1 MTPTPSGLDLYMLP
15 AANGDCLWLEY
26 GAGPERKRILVD
38 CGTESSWPAL
48 QARILRQPEDQ
59 RHFDLLVITHI
70 DGDHIGGA
78 LPLLKHRHVLG
89 LSFGEIWFN
98 DADAI
103 VATGLG
109 VGEGIVLSKILGG
122 DADLRRAWNRSTRPK
137 AVGIPE
143 LKPGTV
149 LPGFDFGELR
159 LTLLSPTRRQLRRLK
174 DKWSKVVAELDEKR
188 KRQPGFVIPA
198 EKWLGGSATGT
209 ASSAPCAA
217 RDTSVANGSS
227 IAFLAT
233 YRGTSILF
241 GADAFAPT
249 LRKSLDHLRLAQ
261 PISGFKLS
269 HHGSKANL
277 TAPLLA
283 AASSRHYLFS
293 SDGSEHGHPHPE
305 TLEMVTA
312 GDTPKT
318 LHFNYRAQHVL
329 DWLAAHP
336 AGRGRNYAF
345 AFVDAADYRVGL

>member
-1 MTPTPSGLDLYMLP
+1 MTAATAGLDLYMLP

-26 GAGPERKRILVD
+26 GAGPDRKRILVD

-98 DADAI
+98 DLDAI
-103 VATGLG
+103 VASGLG

-122 DADLRRAWNRSTRPK
+122 DPALRRAWNRSTSPK

-143 LKPGTV
+143 LKPGAA

-159 LTLLSPTRRQLRRLK
+159 VTLLSPTRRQLRRLK
-174 DKWSKVVAELDEKR
+174 DKWSKVVAELDAKR
-188 KRQPGFVIPA
+188 KRQPGFAIPA
-198 EKWLGGSATGT
+198 EKWLGGGAGP
-209 ASSAPCAA
+209 AACAA
-217 RDTSVANGSS
+217 RDTSVSNGSS
-227 IAFLAT
+227 IAFVAT

-241 GADAFAPT
+241 GADAFATT
-249 LRKSLDHLRLAQ
+249 LRKSLTHLPLAH
-261 PISGFKLS
+261 PLSCFKLS

-293 SDGSEHGHPHPE
+293 SDGSEHGHPHAE
-305 TLEMVTA
+305 TLALVTA

-336 AGRGRNYAF
+336 AGPGRNYAF
-345 AFVDAADYRVGL
+345 AFVDAADYRVSL